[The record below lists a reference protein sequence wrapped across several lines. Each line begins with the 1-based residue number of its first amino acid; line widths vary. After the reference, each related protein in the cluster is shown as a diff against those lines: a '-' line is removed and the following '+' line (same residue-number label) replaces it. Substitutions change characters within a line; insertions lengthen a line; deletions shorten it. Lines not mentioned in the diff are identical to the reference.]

1 VSRVPLDV
9 GRVVIV
15 RANGDIGRVT
25 SLIRDVDRQP
35 SLVRVHCDAKGELM
49 LEAHELE
56 VWPTREEEER
66 YENGPRNGVLAV
78 TDGVP
83 GVSPDGTGDR
93 HRQACRTRRR
103 GAMKKSYSL
112 TQLGQVAACFAI
124 GLGVPPLIE
133 QFWRVAPMIFDF
145 IRRIAP

>member
-1 VSRVPLDV
+1 MSRVPLDV

-25 SLIRDVDRQP
+25 SLIRDLDRQP

-66 YENGPRNGVLAV
+66 YA
-78 TDGVP
+78 T
-83 GVSPDGTGDR
+83 
-93 HRQACRTRRR
+93 
-103 GAMKKSYSL
+103 
-112 TQLGQVAACFAI
+112 
-124 GLGVPPLIE
+124 
-133 QFWRVAPMIFDF
+133 
-145 IRRIAP
+145 